1 MSSQITEISE
11 LRAELVAV
19 RAEVEA
25 LQILFNDRK
34 GQKKESYYQKFL
46 ERKLNAKRLYL
57 PDVGITDLTTS
68 DAHIEIK
75 NWDRYQQVPGQ
86 LATYQQAAHRARSVV
101 YFFGAMPRFTRVQQ
115 IRRLMKRHQIEMLSI
130 DVDDHITSYDI
141 LSKQKEICPLDGWE
155 LHIPAAVAKSL
166 EEQKEVNC
174 PFDSWFNEHLIEKPG
189 NQIHIHRFERM
200 YKRALRMG
208 LEGIPLKAMTVEN
221 KLKIRG
227 YQILAKK
234 NRDSGCA
241 CATSN
246 KLVVGLDIKDWTPD
260 MYYG

>member
-141 LSKQKEICPLDGWE
+141 LSKQKEICPLDGWLTNNLIRTDE
-155 LHIPAAVAKSL
+155 MSTFVHVHRIKAPYERYLKNFNRGLSIPGESIL
-166 EEQKEVNC
+166 RQTLKEKGYSFANKRQRDKLC
-174 PFDSWFNEHLIEKPG
+174 PCNNAGSAIKGVKLIEVQ
-189 NQIHIHRFERM
+189 NTH
-200 YKRALRMG
+200 
-208 LEGIPLKAMTVEN
+208 
-221 KLKIRG
+221 
-227 YQILAKK
+227 
-234 NRDSGCA
+234 
-241 CATSN
+241 
-246 KLVVGLDIKDWTPD
+246 
-260 MYYG
+260 